1 LAEGFSGPPRPGY
14 GVDRMKFMPTSI
26 NAFGMSQKP
35 VAEDGMPAPHLHNP
49 VLAARKI
56 PRPITGINFILST
69 MVTRKYGCR
78 KEKSG
83 RNSSATN
90 GGMIDVRLDV
100 STGTR
105 CKLQQQ

>member
-1 LAEGFSGPPRPGY
+1 MPSSATGFC
-14 GVDRMKFMPTSI
+14 D
-26 NAFGMSQKP
+26 
-35 VAEDGMPAPHLHNP
+35 
-49 VLAARKI
+49 I
-56 PRPITGINFILST
+56 PKALIEVGINFILST